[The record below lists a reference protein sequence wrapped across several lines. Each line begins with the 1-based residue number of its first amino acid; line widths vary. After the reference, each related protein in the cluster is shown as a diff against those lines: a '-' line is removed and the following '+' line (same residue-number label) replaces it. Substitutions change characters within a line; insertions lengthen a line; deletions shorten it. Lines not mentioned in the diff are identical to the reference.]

1 MPRPS
6 WIYISPDM
14 QNINGTFGTLVQ
26 SRRGAGFSVFKSG
39 TLQIKFGTLQIKC
52 LTPTHLCTHTAWQY

>member
-6 WIYISPDM
+6 WIYIFPDM
-14 QNINGTFGTLVQ
+14 QNISGTFGTLVQ

-39 TLQIKFGTLQIKC
+39 TLQIKFGTIQTKR
-52 LTPTHLCTHTAWQY
+52 LTPTLLCTHTAQQY